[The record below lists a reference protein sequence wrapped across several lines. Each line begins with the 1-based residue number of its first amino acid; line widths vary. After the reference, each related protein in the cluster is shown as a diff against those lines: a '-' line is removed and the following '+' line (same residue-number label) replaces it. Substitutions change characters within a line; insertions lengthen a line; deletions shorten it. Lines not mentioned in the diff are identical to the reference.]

1 MEWGLL
7 GTVPKQTG
15 KKHQNIFSWFEEGE
29 KQNHITGNV
38 STRFCNLRKHVKAK
52 LISSSSQITVQK
64 GFSLKISKDGNE
76 KLDVTEVRWTETY
89 NNPAKKKIMNI
100 VVTPE
105 LILNKVEVETVDEDC
120 SKLLVW
126 EFGCQVKVWDTTL
139 GCNLHLNS
147 ILIPSQYF

>member
-89 NNPAKKKIMNI
+89 NNSAKKKSW
-100 VVTPE
+100 
-105 LILNKVEVETVDEDC
+105 ILLLLLSWSSTRWRWRRWTRIAPNSLFGNLGARSRYETQH
-120 SKLLVW
+120 W
-126 EFGCQVKVWDTTL
+126 GAI
-139 GCNLHLNS
+139 S
-147 ILIPSQYF
+147 ILIQS